1 MLEKADL
8 KKRIDKEEYEQRK
21 KELTEKLVRLQQ
33 QCIREKFPV
42 VVCVDG
48 WSASGKGTSISK
60 LVKDLDAR
68 VFTVYSMN
76 DPTEEECRYP
86 LMKRFWERVGQYGTM
101 TFFDKSWYSEII
113 KNLSGM
119 IHSGKGAAHLPQPK
133 IRDHVDYI
141 VKSRNGEAGLFAE
154 SAGIFEGQLVADG
167 YLIIK
172 LFFHI
177 SKKEQTKRLEA
188 LEADKTTAWRVNEE
202 DLYQNKNYDKTLPI
216 IDKLLELTD
225 SADAPWHIIAAENR
239 RVRRIEFLETLVAEI
254 EEGLARHVK
263 IKENPV
269 IIPDDFPLPRTRH
282 DLVEVQTVE
291 EIRHDLTIDPEEY
304 RNELKKEQERLNTLQ
319 FEMYRR
325 QIPMMLVF
333 EGWDAAGK
341 GGAIKRIAAALD
353 ARDYR
358 VIPSGAPTKP
368 EKEHPFLWRYW
379 VSLPKS
385 GHTAIYDRSWYGRVM
400 VERVE
405 GFCTD
410 SDWRRAFEEINDF
423 EWEMFRTG
431 ALLMKFW
438 VDVSQDEQL
447 ARFEARKNDPDK
459 AWKLTDEDWRNRE
472 KYSQYCVAINDML
485 RMTSTYFAPW
495 NIIESDDKKYARIKT
510 IKAINAA
517 IEERLKQDKK
527 N

>member
-1 MLEKADL
+1 M
-8 KKRIDKEEYEQRK
+8 
-21 KELTEKLVRLQQ
+21 
-33 QCIREKFPV
+33 
-42 VVCVDG
+42 
-48 WSASGKGTSISK
+48 
-60 LVKDLDAR
+60 
-68 VFTVYSMN
+68 
-76 DPTEEECRYP
+76 
-86 LMKRFWERVGQYGTM
+86 
-101 TFFDKSWYSEII
+101 
-113 KNLSGM
+113 
-119 IHSGKGAAHLPQPK
+119 
-133 IRDHVDYI
+133 
-141 VKSRNGEAGLFAE
+141 
-154 SAGIFEGQLVADG
+154 
-167 YLIIK
+167 
-172 LFFHI
+172 
-177 SKKEQTKRLEA
+177 
-188 LEADKTTAWRVNEE
+188 
-202 DLYQNKNYDKTLPI
+202 
-216 IDKLLELTD
+216 
-225 SADAPWHIIAAENR
+225 
-239 RVRRIEFLETLVAEI
+239 
-254 EEGLARHVK
+254 
-263 IKENPV
+263 KENPV

-282 DLVEVQTVE
+282 DLVKVQSVE

-304 RNELKKEQERLNTLQ
+304 RSELKKEQERLATLQ
-319 FEMYRR
+319 LEMYRR

-341 GGAIKRIAAALD
+341 GGAIKRIASALD

-358 VIPSGAPTKP
+358 VVPSGAPTKP

-379 VSLPKS
+379 INLPKS

-431 ALLMKFW
+431 TLLMKFW

-472 KYSQYCVAINDML
+472 KYPQYCVAINDML

-527 N
+527 S

>member
-21 KELTEKLVRLQQ
+21 RELTEKLVRLQQ

-68 VFTVYSMN
+68 AFTVYSMN

-282 DLVEVQTVE
+282 DLVEVQAVE
-291 EIRHDLTIDPEEY
+291 EIRHVITIVLY
-304 RNELKKEQERLNTLQ
+304 V
-319 FEMYRR
+319 FRR
-325 QIPMMLVF
+325 VL
-333 EGWDAAGK
+333 
-341 GGAIKRIAAALD
+341 
-353 ARDYR
+353 
-358 VIPSGAPTKP
+358 
-368 EKEHPFLWRYW
+368 
-379 VSLPKS
+379 
-385 GHTAIYDRSWYGRVM
+385 
-400 VERVE
+400 
-405 GFCTD
+405 
-410 SDWRRAFEEINDF
+410 
-423 EWEMFRTG
+423 
-431 ALLMKFW
+431 
-438 VDVSQDEQL
+438 
-447 ARFEARKNDPDK
+447 
-459 AWKLTDEDWRNRE
+459 
-472 KYSQYCVAINDML
+472 
-485 RMTSTYFAPW
+485 
-495 NIIESDDKKYARIKT
+495 
-510 IKAINAA
+510 
-517 IEERLKQDKK
+517 
-527 N
+527 